1 MEIQIDFAQNAK
13 NIPIKIK
20 LIMNKVIKIKLILI
34 KLIMIKNNFDQDN
47 LFDHDQKYF

>member
-20 LIMNKVIKIKLILI
+20 LIMNKVIKIKLILM
-34 KLIMIKNNFDQDN
+34 KLANMKLQQSDQNQSD
-47 LFDHDQKYF
+47 

>member
-34 KLIMIKNNFDQDN
+34 KLANMKLQQSDQNQSD
-47 LFDHDQKYF
+47 